1 MDTCALNFGLPDAI
15 PYIPTL
21 GVILAMGLN
30 SLTNPDP
37 HTTDMIRSLAASAI
51 KTLVAH
57 GVVSALPAPA
67 PRLPAVTR

>member
-1 MDTCALNFGLPDAI
+1 
-15 PYIPTL
+15 
-21 GVILAMGLN
+21 MGLN

-37 HTTDMIRSLAASAI
+37 QTTDMIRSLALSAI
-51 KTLVAH
+51 KTLLAH